1 MNKKK
6 DVQVLPSWP
15 PVHLDIFFNASL
27 QKKHEKKEKK
37 GFKERMKAS
46 YINKGVIY
54 YKKGK
59 FYDRNMKK
67 DLFLFRHTLS
77 FFQSFWAERKDIL
90 AGCRENHWIIAD
102 RVGVFLAYKR
112 HQGYERNDPMCL
124 ITRKETAF
132 CHLSAGYQ
140 ESPIKHQSSLFM
152 LPVLLTR
159 ISCFLWLLLWP
170 FCSFPPLLKVRLL
183 MFSVHSWFSAAK
195 FAYSVFQFHTN
206 ILL

>member
-1 MNKKK
+1 MSRYYHHGH
-6 DVQVLPSWP
+6 QYTST
-15 PVHLDIFFNASL
+15 FFLMRAC
-27 QKKHEKKEKK
+27 KRKTRKK

-54 YKKGK
+54 YKNGK

-67 DLFLFRHTLS
+67 DLVYLDIHCPFFNLFEQRERTFQPVVVKTTELLPTGQVFFLHTNE
-77 FFQSFWAERKDIL
+77 Q
-90 AGCRENHWIIAD
+90 
-102 RVGVFLAYKR
+102 
-112 HQGYERNDPMCL
+112 NDPMCL

-159 ISCFLWLLLWP
+159 ISCFL
-170 FCSFPPLLKVRLL
+170 
-183 MFSVHSWFSAAK
+183 
-195 FAYSVFQFHTN
+195 
-206 ILL
+206 